1 MSRIQQRHGRRMGEH
16 LFNRW
21 IAGGLFNGDIEKAGG
36 STANERSL
44 ICDMLTSR
52 LAVAFLKGEV
62 ACDAGLRAMG
72 NLIVVSNTHLSPFC
86 WAVFEAFAAGIYG
99 ADEISIYLDPLLT
112 FTIPQIKQA
121 LVRHE
126 NGREAG
132 TRASG

>member
-21 IAGGLFNGDIEKAGG
+21 IAAGLFNGDIEKAGG

-44 ICDMLTSR
+44 MCDMLASR

-62 ACDAGLRAMG
+62 TCDAGLRAMG

-86 WAVFEAFAAGIYG
+86 WAVFDAFAAGIYG
-99 ADEISIYLDPLLT
+99 ADEISIYLDPVLT
-112 FTIPQIKQA
+112 FTVPQIKQA
-121 LVRHE
+121 LARHE

-132 TRASG
+132 AQASG